1 MGNILDP
8 IPTWA
13 LMLGSAILIFAA
25 NELGFRFGR
34 GKGPGLGA
42 QDPSAV
48 VQGAAFT
55 VLALLLGFSFALA
68 LGRYDARRGALMR
81 ESNAIATTWL
91 RSQLLDSQAAQAARA
106 DLRIYVAERIAF
118 AQADTDPNRRLAADE
133 KSSAVQR
140 GLWHAAL
147 QSARRDPHSTM
158 VPLFIA
164 ALNDAINL
172 SIEER
177 AVLTTHIPDVVI
189 IGLLLIA
196 FIASAMMGYGF
207 GRQGQRALIFKAS
220 FAVMLAIAFG
230 LVLDLDRPQRG
241 LIRVSLAPLQAVQR
255 LMETTAAQSAPP

>member
-1 MGNILDP
+1 MQ
-8 IPTWA
+8 A
-13 LMLGSAILIFAA
+13 
-25 NELGFRFGR
+25 
-34 GKGPGLGA
+34 
-42 QDPSAV
+42 
-48 VQGAAFT
+48 AAFT

-91 RSQLLDSQAAQAARA
+91 RSQLLDPQAAQAARA

-118 AQADTDPNRRLAADE
+118 AQADTDPDRRLAADE

-140 GLWHAAL
+140 GLWQAAL

-241 LIRVSLAPLQAVQR
+241 LIRVSLAPLQAVQH
-255 LMETTAAQSAPP
+255 LMESTAAQSAPP